1 MKYSDI
7 IQLDKKNYI
16 TTLQDVNWFK
26 YADIDEVTT
35 ALNETE
41 NNLMFVYALEEFVF
55 VDDNFIDAKSYEQF
69 LYTFLKEFQL
79 DFTSTN
85 VMQDDNLI
93 TLTIVTKNHTHEYI
107 VDLDVTEDYF
117 DLDLIDYFFN
127 KEFLVKENILE
138 RFYFLPEIDE
148 NLSLYFTHPTI
159 QHKAVK
165 AGLIP
170 TKNEFYQMLD
180 SIKED
185 DEELDN

>member
-26 YADIDEVTT
+26 YADIDEVTA

-41 NNLMFVYALEEFVF
+41 NNLMLVYALEEFVF
-55 VDDNFIDAKSYEQF
+55 IDDNFVDAKSYEQF
-69 LYTFLKEFQL
+69 LYTFLK
-79 DFTSTN
+79 
-85 VMQDDNLI
+85 
-93 TLTIVTKNHTHEYI
+93 
-107 VDLDVTEDYF
+107 
-117 DLDLIDYFFN
+117 
-127 KEFLVKENILE
+127 
-138 RFYFLPEIDE
+138 PEIDE
-148 NLSLYFTHPTI
+148 NLSMYFTHPTI

-170 TKNEFYQMLD
+170 TKNEFYQLLD